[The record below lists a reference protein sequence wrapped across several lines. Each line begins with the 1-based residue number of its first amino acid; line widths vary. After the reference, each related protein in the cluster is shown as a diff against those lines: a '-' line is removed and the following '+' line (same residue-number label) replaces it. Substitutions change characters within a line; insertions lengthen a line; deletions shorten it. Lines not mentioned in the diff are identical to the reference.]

1 MISTASSRILR
12 SATPVVMLVGVLLS
26 GTSALAQSES
36 GNEPGRRCSN
46 RTLSGNYGAQVIGTI
61 LGPDLI
67 VRAVAMAHYDGN
79 GNFTQVDFAVVNGA
93 PQSTGWRPGRGPI
106 PLTRIAPG
114 QPCSAPHLVLLRSSS
129 TS

>member
-26 GTSALAQSES
+26 GISALAQSES

-46 RTLSGNYGAQVIGTI
+46 RTLFGNYGAQVIGTI

-67 VRAVAMAHYDGN
+67 SPCRGDG
-79 GNFTQVDFAVVNGA
+79 
-93 PQSTGWRPGRGPI
+93 S
-106 PLTRIAPG
+106 L
-114 QPCSAPHLVLLRSSS
+114 
-129 TS
+129 